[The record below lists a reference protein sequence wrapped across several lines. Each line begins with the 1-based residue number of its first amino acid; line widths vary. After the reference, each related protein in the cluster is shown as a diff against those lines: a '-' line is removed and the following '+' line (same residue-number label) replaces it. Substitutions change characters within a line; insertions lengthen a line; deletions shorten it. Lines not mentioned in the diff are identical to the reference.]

1 MDIKVFTKLTEN
13 THTQKDKYDGD
24 EVICRSL
31 NGIGICKI
39 CARIYV
45 IGWAWLKT
53 HCNEIKYYDSN
64 IN

>member
-1 MDIKVFTKLTEN
+1 MGIKVFTKLSGN
-13 THTQKDKYDGD
+13 AQKDKYDGAA
-24 EVICRSL
+24 VICRCV

-39 CARIYV
+39 GPRVYV
-45 IGWAWLKT
+45 IGGTIEKTKT